1 MIKSLSPYY
10 ITIPF
15 VAPLSGLTCTSFT
28 LKLYVWNGDKGTPP
42 TEPTF
47 IQTKENPTSSTSSVK
62 INVARL
68 ISDFI
73 DFTPN
78 ISTTT
83 ENVNGENQYW
93 LKWET
98 TYITADEV
106 DSLIPSNKNTVLYSK
121 GYSYGLDGENVNI
134 PYDTIL
140 IPKIDYK
147 VSPSGTF
154 IVPILTN
161 ETTSSLGTLTIDDI
175 TLISGEDYNLEFS
188 ETGVLDDKYVEYK
201 LDIDSVWTG
210 AINVIISSPDT
221 IQLPTIPGD
230 YNIRMYAYDN
240 VNAVTVYSNIFDIT
254 IV

>member
-10 ITIPF
+10 ITISF

-28 LKLYVWNGDKGTPP
+28 LKLYVWNGSKTTPP

-47 IQTKENPTSSTSSVK
+47 VQTKDNPTSSTSSVK

-78 ISTTT
+78 VSTTT

-98 TYITADEV
+98 TYITADEI
-106 DSLIPSNKNTVLYSK
+106 DLLIPSNKNTVLYSK
-121 GYSYGLDGENVNI
+121 GYSYGIDGENVNI

-140 IPKIDYK
+140 IPQIDYK
-147 VSPSGTF
+147 VSTSGTF

-188 ETGVLDDKYVEYK
+188 ETGVLDDKFFEYK
-201 LDIDSVWTG
+201 LDTDSDWTG
-210 AINVIISSPDT
+210 GINIIISSPDT
-221 IQLPTIPGD
+221 IQLPTIAGD

-240 VNAVTVYSNIFDIT
+240 INAVTVYSNIFDIT